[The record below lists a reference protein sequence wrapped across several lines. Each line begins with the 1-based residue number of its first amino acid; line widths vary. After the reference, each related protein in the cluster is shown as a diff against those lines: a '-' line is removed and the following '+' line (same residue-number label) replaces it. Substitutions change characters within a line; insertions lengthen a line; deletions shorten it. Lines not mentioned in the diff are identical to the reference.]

1 MLPQLDEIRKKA
13 AARMD
18 KSLDTLKQAY
28 TKLRTGRAS
37 AGLVEPIRVDYYG
50 SAVPLSQTASV
61 VVDDARTI
69 TITPWEKNMVGPI
82 EKAILASDLG
92 ITPNTAGTV
101 IRLVMPAMT
110 EERRREVVKV
120 VKHEA
125 EQAKIAIRNVRRDA
139 MQEVKEQLKKK
150 LISDDDEKRAEA
162 DVQKLTDQHIARVD
176 EIMTAKEKETMS
188 L

>member
-1 MLPQLDEIRKKA
+1 MLDELKKKA
-13 AARMD
+13 SARMD
-18 KSLDTLKQAY
+18 KSVDTLKQAY

-37 AGLVEPIRVDYYG
+37 AGLVEHLKVDYYG
-50 SAVPLSQTASV
+50 SDVPVSQTASV
-61 VVDDARTI
+61 VVEDARTI

-82 EKAILASDLG
+82 EKAIMASDLG
-92 ITPNTAGTV
+92 VTPNTAGTV

-110 EERRREVVKV
+110 EERRREVVKI
-120 VKHEA
+120 VKSEA

-150 LISDDDEKRAEA
+150 LISDDVEKRAEQEI
-162 DVQKLTDQHIARVD
+162 QKLTDQHIAKVD
-176 EIMTAKEKETMS
+176 EVAAAKEKETMS

>member
-1 MLPQLDEIRKKA
+1 MLEDVKKKA
-13 AARMD
+13 TARMD
-18 KSLDTLKQAY
+18 KSVDTLKQAY

-37 AGLVEPIRVDYYG
+37 AGLIEPLRVDYYG
-50 SAVPLSQTASV
+50 SPSPISNLASV
-61 VVDDARTI
+61 VVEDARTI
-69 TITPWEKNMVGPI
+69 TITPWEKTMVGPI
-82 EKAILASDLG
+82 EKAIMASDLG

-120 VKHEA
+120 VKSEA

-139 MQEVKEQLKKK
+139 MQEVKDALKKK
-150 LISDDDEKRAEA
+150 LISDDVEKRAEQEI
-162 DVQKLTDQHIARVD
+162 QKLTDQHIARID
-176 EIMTAKEKETMS
+176 ETAAAKEKETMS

>member
-1 MLPQLDEIRKKA
+1 MLDDLKKRA
-13 AARMD
+13 STRMD
-18 KSLDTLKQAY
+18 KSVDTLKQGY

-37 AGLVEPIRVDYYG
+37 TGLVEHLKVDYYG
-50 SAVPLSQTASV
+50 SDVPVSQTASI

-69 TITPWEKNMVGPI
+69 SITPWEKAMVGPI

-101 IRLVMPAMT
+101 IRLVLPALT
-110 EERRREVVKV
+110 EERRKDIVKI
-120 VKHEA
+120 VKSEA

-150 LISDDDEKRAEA
+150 LISDDIEKRAEQEI
-162 DVQKLTDQHIARVD
+162 QKLTDQHIAKID
-176 EIMTAKEKETMS
+176 EVAAAKEKETMS

>member
-1 MLPQLDEIRKKA
+1 MLEELKKKA
-13 AARMD
+13 ATRMD
-18 KSLDTLKQAY
+18 KSVETLKQSY

-37 AGLVEPIRVDYYG
+37 SGIVEHLKVDYYG
-50 SAVPLSQTASV
+50 SDVPISNTASV
-61 VVDDARTI
+61 VVEDARTI

-101 IRLVMPAMT
+101 IRLVLPALT
-110 EERRREVVKV
+110 EERRKDLVKV
-120 VKHEA
+120 VKSEA

-139 MQEVKEQLKKK
+139 MQEVKEALKKK
-150 LISDDDEKRAEA
+150 LISDDVEKRAEQEI
-162 DVQKLTDQHIARVD
+162 QKLTDQHIASIDAVAA
-176 EIMTAKEKETMS
+176 AKEKETMS

>member
-1 MLPQLDEIRKKA
+1 MLEDIKKKSSV
-13 AARMD
+13 RMD
-18 KSLDTLKQAY
+18 KSVETLKAAY

-37 AGLVEPIRVDYYG
+37 AGLVEHLKVDYYG
-50 SAVPLSQTASV
+50 SDVPISNTASV
-61 VVDDARTI
+61 VVEDARTI

-82 EKAILASDLG
+82 EKAIMASDLG
-92 ITPNTAGTV
+92 ITPNTAGTS

-120 VKHEA
+120 VKSEA

-139 MQEVKEQLKKK
+139 MQEVKDALKKK
-150 LISDDDEKRAEA
+150 LISDDVEKRAEQEI
-162 DVQKLTDQHIARVD
+162 QKLTDAHIAKV
-176 EIMTAKEKETMS
+176 EEVAAAKEKETMS

>member
-1 MLPQLDEIRKKA
+1 MLDEIKKKTA
-13 AARMD
+13 QKMD
-18 KSLDTLKQAY
+18 KSVDNLKQAY

-37 AGLVEPIRVDYYG
+37 AGLVEHIRVDYYG
-50 SAVPLSQTASV
+50 SDVPLSNVASV
-61 VVDDARTI
+61 VVEDARTI

-82 EKAILASDLG
+82 EKAIMASELG

-110 EERRREVVKV
+110 EDRRREVVKV
-120 VKHEA
+120 VKQEA

-139 MQEVKEQLKKK
+139 MQEVKEALKKK
-150 LISDDDEKRAEA
+150 LISDDIEKRAEA
-162 DVQKLTDQHIARVD
+162 DVQKLTDQHIAKVD
-176 EIMTAKEKETMS
+176 EAMATKEKETMS

>member
-1 MLPQLDEIRKKA
+1 MLEDVKKKA
-13 AARMD
+13 MERMD
-18 KSLDTLKQAY
+18 KSLETLKAAY

-37 AGLVEPIRVDYYG
+37 AGLIDAIRVDYYG
-50 SAVPLSQTASV
+50 SQVPISNTASV
-61 VVDDARTI
+61 VVEDARTI

-82 EKAILASDLG
+82 EKAIMASDLG
-92 ITPNTAGTV
+92 VTPNTAGTV

-139 MQEVKEQLKKK
+139 MQEVKDALKKK
-150 LISDDDEKRAEA
+150 LISDDVEKRAETEI
-162 DVQKLTDQHIARVD
+162 QKLTDQHIAKVD
-176 EIMTAKEKETMS
+176 EAMSAKEKETMS

>member
-1 MLPQLDEIRKKA
+1 MLEELKKKA
-13 AARMD
+13 ATRMD
-18 KSLDTLKQAY
+18 KSVETLKHAY

-37 AGLVEPIRVDYYG
+37 TGIVEHLKVDYYG
-50 SAVPLSQTASV
+50 SDVPISNTASV
-61 VVDDARTI
+61 VVEDARTI

-101 IRLVMPAMT
+101 IRLVLPALT
-110 EERRREVVKV
+110 EERRKDLVKV
-120 VKHEA
+120 VKSEA

-139 MQEVKEQLKKK
+139 MQEVKEALKKK
-150 LISDDDEKRAEA
+150 LISDDVEKRAEQEI
-162 DVQKLTDQHIARVD
+162 QKLTDQHIASVD
-176 EIMTAKEKETMS
+176 AVAAAKEKETMS

>member
-1 MLPQLDEIRKKA
+1 MLEDLKKKA
-13 AARMD
+13 AQRMD
-18 KSLDTLKQAY
+18 KSVETLKQSY

-37 AGLVEPIRVDYYG
+37 AGLVEHLKVDYYG
-50 SAVPLSQTASV
+50 SDVPVSNTASV
-61 VVDDARTI
+61 VVEDARTI

-82 EKAILASDLG
+82 EKAIMASDLG

-110 EERRREVVKV
+110 EERRRDVVKV
-120 VKHEA
+120 VKSEA

-139 MQEVKEQLKKK
+139 MQEVKEALKKK
-150 LISDDDEKRAEA
+150 LISDDVEKRAEQEI
-162 DVQKLTDQHIARVD
+162 QKLTDQHIASVD
-176 EIMTAKEKETMS
+176 AVAAAKEKETMS